1 MNSYKIFEIH
11 NNEYENK
18 YNLQVNNIYN
28 VRIQE
33 EQEIKI
39 DTLLDAIL
47 ENNSNNID
55 KEGEP
60 N

>member
-28 VRIQE
+28 AKIQE
-33 EQEIKI
+33 EQAIKI

-55 KEGEP
+55 KGRT
-60 N
+60 

>member
-1 MNSYKIFEIH
+1 MNSYKIFEIR

-55 KEGEP
+55 KGRT
-60 N
+60 